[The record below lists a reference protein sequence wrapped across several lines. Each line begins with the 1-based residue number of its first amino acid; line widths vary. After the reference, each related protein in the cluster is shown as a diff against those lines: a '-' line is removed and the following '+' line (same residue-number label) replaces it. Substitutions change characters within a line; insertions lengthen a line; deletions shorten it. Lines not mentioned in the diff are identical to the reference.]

1 MSRLPFEL
9 LLALR
14 YLRPKRT
21 FVSVITLISVIG
33 VMLGVAVLIIVISV
47 MSGFD
52 RQLRERLLG
61 FNAHLRVIKPGELL
75 SNREEIMARIMANP
89 RVRGVAP
96 FVQGKVLLETQ
107 PPVGG
112 SMVDAP
118 VVRGVDARREAD
130 VSDLPKSI
138 KQGTFDLRGNG
149 LIVGR
154 ELANNLGVRVGD
166 RVAIYSPANLK
177 KMKDSRRSGKEESAL
192 PDEFTVKGVFDV
204 GYYEFNANVVITS
217 LANAQD
223 LYELQ
228 DNVHGLQIMLH
239 DPAQAELARRE
250 LQTVLGLDYLVRTWM
265 DDNSGILNAL
275 LVEKNVMFYLLF
287 FIMIVAAFGITSA
300 QITFVVQKTRE
311 IGVLKALGATNGQV
325 RWLFLSQSLIVG
337 VLGVVAGFG
346 LGLLLL
352 HYRNDFL
359 DLMNRLTG
367 FELFPRTIYAFDRL
381 PALIVP
387 SDIAIICGGSLFICL
402 LAGLLPAWNAGRLQ
416 PVEALR
422 NE

>member
-75 SNREEIMARIMANP
+75 SNREEIMARIMTNP

-107 PPVGG
+107 PAVGG

-192 PDEFTVKGVFDV
+192 PDEFTIKGVFDV

-250 LQTVLGLDYLVRTWM
+250 LQSALGLDYIVRTWM